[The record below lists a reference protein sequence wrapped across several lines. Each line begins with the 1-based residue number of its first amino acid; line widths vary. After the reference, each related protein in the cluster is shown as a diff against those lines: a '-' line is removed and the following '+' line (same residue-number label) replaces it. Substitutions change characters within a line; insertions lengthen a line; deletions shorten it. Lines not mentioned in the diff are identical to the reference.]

1 MTNTTEPVRPAQTVA
16 EISKLAELDAD
27 ALTLVATNAD
37 PERFVGA
44 LVQQELYAD
53 AVRFLAHTL
62 PKREGIWWA
71 WVCARRSAGTEPSPE
86 VTAALNATERWVTQP
101 TDDYR
106 RAAMPVAEAAGF
118 DTSAGCA
125 ALAVFLSGGSIAPP
139 DVPPV
144 PPGEFLTA
152 KAITGAVVAAAVST
166 EPERAPEKFKAFN
179 AQGVDV
185 VHRLGLWQTS

>member
-1 MTNTTEPVRPAQTVA
+1 MTNTTEPVRPARTVA
-16 EISKLAELDAD
+16 QISALAELEAD
-27 ALTLVATNAD
+27 AQALVPTNAD
-37 PERFVGA
+37 PEQFVGA
-44 LVQQELYAD
+44 LVARELYPD
-53 AVRFLAHTL
+53 AVRFLAYTL

-71 WVCARRSAGTEPSPE
+71 WVCARRSAGAEPSPE
-86 VTAALNATERWVTQP
+86 VTAALDATERWVTQP

-144 PPGEFLTA
+144 PPGELLTA
-152 KAITGAVVAAAVST
+152 KAITGAVVAAAVSA
-166 EPERAPEKFKAFN
+166 EPARAPEKFRAFI

-185 VHRLGLWQTS
+185 VHRLGLWQAS